1 MKTVRVTTPRKPVTH
16 SFKRKGRTKR
26 RFHVLQRDEFTCKKC
41 EQPYPEDN
49 LEVDHIIPLH
59 QGGPDT
65 LSNSQTLCIK
75 CHQEKT
81 KNER

>member
-1 MKTVRVTTPRKPVTH
+1 M
-16 SFKRKGRTKR
+16 
-26 RFHVLQRDEFTCKKC
+26 
-41 EQPYPEDN
+41 
-49 LEVDHIIPLH
+49 EVDHIIPLH

-81 KNER
+81 KNERFG